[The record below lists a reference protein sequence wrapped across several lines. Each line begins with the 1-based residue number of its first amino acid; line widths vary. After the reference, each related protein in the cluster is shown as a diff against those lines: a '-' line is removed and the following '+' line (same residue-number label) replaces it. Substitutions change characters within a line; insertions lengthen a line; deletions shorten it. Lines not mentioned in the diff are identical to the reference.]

1 MQRLTRTPTRT
12 LLTGL
17 VALVLTAGFALLLSA
32 WLTSGGEKKQPARAA
47 RGFPAPP
54 VARNP
59 TKFSP
64 RAAQAGL
71 PRDVSVIARARG
83 RQLAVFGHP
92 GARRPALKITERRL
106 DGHRIPL
113 VFLVTA
119 RRPGWVRAYLP
130 VRPNRRQGWIRE
142 SDVTLAQDPYRI
154 RVNLKGHRIEV
165 WKGRRKIERGL
176 IATGKALSPT
186 PTGRYYVTD
195 IVKPPDPKGFYGPYA
210 FGLSAFSPVYTS
222 FEGGKGQVGI
232 HGTSDPSAL
241 GRNVSHGCI
250 RVANAAI
257 TRLARRVPIGTPV
270 DIVRS

>member
-1 MQRLTRTPTRT
+1 MHRFFRTRTRT
-12 LLTGL
+12 LLTGAVL
-17 VALVLTAGFALLLSA
+17 LVLSAGVALLVSATLAGRN
-32 WLTSGGEKKQPARAA
+32 EKPAVAA
-47 RGFPAPP
+47 RGFAPP
-54 VARNP
+54 RQPRSPA
-59 TKFSP
+59 KFSAS
-64 RAAQAGL
+64 AAQAPL
-71 PRDVSVIARARG
+71 PRGISVVARARG
-83 RQLAVFGHP
+83 RRVAVFGHP
-92 GARRPALKITERRL
+92 GARSPALRIAERRL

-119 RRPGWVRAYLP
+119 RRPGWIRAYVP
-130 VRPNRRQGWIRE
+130 ARPNRRQGWIRE
-142 SDVTLAQDPYRI
+142 ADVTLAQDPYRI
-154 RVNLKGHRIEV
+154 RINLTGHRIEV
-165 WKGRRKIERGL
+165 WNGRRIVERGR

-195 IVKPPDPKGFYGPYA
+195 LVKPPNPNGFYGPYA

-222 FEGGKGQVGI
+222 FEGGNGQVGI

-270 DIVRS
+270 DISRS